1 MDWDSKFGRKVKR
14 LIKRNYVIWFTTV
27 DANLTPQPRPVWFI
41 REGDSFL
48 LFSKPN
54 ARKVRHLLERPGVS
68 LHFNT
73 DATGDR
79 DVVVLIGTAAI
90 DESLPPAHQI
100 PAYLRKYRSGI
111 KDLEMTAEEFSQAY
125 SVAIRVTPTSMRGW

>member
-27 DANLTPQPRPVWFI
+27 DANLPPQPRPVWFI

-100 PAYLRKYRSGI
+100 P
-111 KDLEMTAEEFSQAY
+111 
-125 SVAIRVTPTSMRGW
+125 